1 MEIINT
7 TDHDIIVISKSGKV
21 LAIFPG
27 QNNNSPFYLHS
38 KNEENL
44 IKGKQT
50 RKKISQKNL
59 YVNKNNKK
67 LYVKFQIRKFRSGKE
82 SEYENFELPK
92 VEGRA
97 YIVSRYIK
105 RYMQH
110 RNDYICVFGEMIIK
124 NKDGKIIRGCLGFS
138 FK

>member
-7 TDHDIIVISKSGKV
+7 CDHDITIISQNGKV
-21 LAIFPG
+21 LVVFPG
-27 QNNNSPFYLHS
+27 QNNNSPFYLHY
-38 KNEENL
+38 KCDENL
-44 IKGKQT
+44 NNKQT
-50 RKKISQKNL
+50 RKKISYNKL
-59 YVNKNNKK
+59 YFNENNKK
-67 LYVKFQIRKFRSGKE
+67 LYVKLQTREFRPGKE

-92 VEGRA
+92 VEGRV

-110 RNDYICVFGEMIIK
+110 RDDYICVFGEMIIK